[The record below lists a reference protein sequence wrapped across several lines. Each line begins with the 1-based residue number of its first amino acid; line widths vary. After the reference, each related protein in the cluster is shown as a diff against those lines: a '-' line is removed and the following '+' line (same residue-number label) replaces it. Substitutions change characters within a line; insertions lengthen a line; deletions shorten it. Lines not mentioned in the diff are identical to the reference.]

1 MIVRAQFLGKGR
13 NIMKP
18 VKIFL
23 VAACGMFLTPLAYGQ
38 TPTTIY
44 VDGGNI
50 STAPYYGFYADA
62 GLTQS
67 LNIYSGGPDSLLTG
81 QSYTFIKSATSHPF
95 YVGDNGYNQQS
106 SNLIAFSGD
115 GSAASGIGGVGQS
128 FTLSFNGFNPSV
140 DTLTYYCT
148 AHSNMVGTL
157 QVVPE
162 PSTVALFTIG
172 GIAAAAIYR
181 RRSLSRRDQ
190 AACED
195 TSTPRV

>member
-1 MIVRAQFLGKGR
+1 
-13 NIMKP
+13 MKS
-18 VKIFL
+18 VKILL
-23 VAACGMFLTPLAYGQ
+23 VAACGMLLTPLVYGQ

-44 VDGGNI
+44 VDAGNI
-50 STAPYYGFYADA
+50 NTAPYYGFYADA

-67 LNIYSGGPDSLLTG
+67 LNIYSGGTDSLLTG
-81 QSYTFIKSATSHPF
+81 QSYTFIKSSTSHPF

-106 SNLIAFSGD
+106 SNLIGLSGN

-140 DTLTYYCT
+140 NTLTYYCT

-162 PSTVALFTIG
+162 PSTTALLMIG
-172 GIAAAAIYR
+172 GVVAAAIYR
-181 RRSLSRRDQ
+181 RRSLSRGKKVSGPFS
-190 AACED
+190 E
-195 TSTPRV
+195 SP

>member
-1 MIVRAQFLGKGR
+1 
-13 NIMKP
+13 MKS
-18 VKIFL
+18 VKILL
-23 VAACGMFLTPLAYGQ
+23 VAMCGLSLAPLAYGQ

-50 STAPYYGFYADA
+50 NTAPYYGFFANA
-62 GLTQS
+62 NLTGP
-67 LNIYSGGPDSLLTG
+67 LDIYSGGTDTLLTG

-95 YVGDNGYNQQS
+95 YVGDSGYNQQS
-106 SNLIAFSGD
+106 SNLIGFTGD
-115 GSAASGIGGVGQS
+115 GSATSGIGGVGQS

-181 RRSLSRRDQ
+181 RRSLSCRDQ
-190 AACED
+190 ASCED

>member
-1 MIVRAQFLGKGR
+1 
-13 NIMKP
+13 MKS
-18 VKIFL
+18 VKILL
-23 VAACGMFLTPLAYGQ
+23 VAACGILLAPLTYGQ

-44 VDGGNI
+44 VDGGNLN
-50 STAPYYGFYADA
+50 TAPYYGFFANA
-62 GLTQS
+62 NLTGP
-67 LNIYSGGPDSLLTG
+67 LDIYSGGADSLLTG
-81 QSYTFIKSATSHPF
+81 QSYTFIKSTTSHPF
-95 YVGDNGYNQQS
+95 YMSDNGYEGVS
-106 SNLIAFSGD
+106 SSLISLSGN

-162 PSTVALFTIG
+162 PSTTALLITG

-181 RRSLSRRDQ
+181 RRSLSRGKKVGKKVSGLFSR
-190 AACED
+190 
-195 TSTPRV
+195 